1 MLAGSAATG
10 QRGWV
15 LHTRDKPA
23 GPWWLRG
30 TADLLHQAVKFEGK
44 QDIGQ
49 PLCCDAAKPQIPQFI
64 RKIVGV
70 V

>member
-1 MLAGSAATG
+1 M
-10 QRGWV
+10 
-15 LHTRDKPA
+15 LHTQDKPA

-30 TADLLHQAVKFEGK
+30 TADLLHQAVKFEVK
-44 QDIGQ
+44 QDIVQ
-49 PLCCDAAKPQIPQFI
+49 PLFYNAAKPHIPLLI